1 VLVVV
6 PGFVV
11 RRVVGMTVLVVGFR
25 GRLVSRVATG
35 FGVVREVDRRG
46 RDIFGRRF
54 RRRRDGFGMMFSRSS
69 VPNVL
74 RGLVAVMM
82 VVILLAMIVMVMM
95 MVVIVVIIVVRVTMI
110 AMVSGFG
117 TLVRLREIMRTVR
130 VAGVVVGLCDLRRLL
145 ALGDLDHLALHA
157 FTAAAAARVAMAR
170 AAPVRALFGFF
181 FRFAMG
187 AFVGLDQRL
196 PIGNGD
202 LIIVRMNFAEGEE
215 AVAVAAVFN
224 EGSL

>member
-1 VLVVV
+1 MRLIAHALLASAGLMGAAVLSRLLTRSLHRTLTQE
-6 PGFVV
+6 
-11 RRVVGMTVLVVGFR
+11 RRLAELLRIGSDWTW
-25 GRLVSRVATG
+25 
-35 FGVVREVDRRG
+35 EVDRRG

-69 VPNVL
+69 VLNVL
-74 RGLVAVMM
+74 RGLVAVMV

-157 FTAAAAARVAMAR
+157 FTAAAAA
-170 AAPVRALFGFF
+170 
-181 FRFAMG
+181 
-187 AFVGLDQRL
+187 
-196 PIGNGD
+196 
-202 LIIVRMNFAEGEE
+202 
-215 AVAVAAVFN
+215 
-224 EGSL
+224 